1 MSKNKKIAIY
11 PGSFDPFTNGHIDLV
26 ERATRIFDLV
36 IVTVAVNSKKE
47 TLFTGSE
54 REKLIREAIVEKEW
68 SKSVDVEQFTGLLI
82 DFAKEKN
89 ATVLL
94 RGVRQISDFEYEFQM
109 ALTNRRLSP
118 NLDTLFL
125 MPDENHAITS
135 SSIVKEVARWGGNIS
150 SFVPPNIHTAI
161 LEKMRKRGF
170 S

>member
-1 MSKNKKIAIY
+1 MTDSKKIAIY

-47 TLFTGSE
+47 TLFTGQE
-54 REKLIREAIVEKEW
+54 REDLIREALDKKPWSDRVE
-68 SKSVDVEQFTGLLI
+68 VEQFTGLLI
-82 DFAKEKN
+82 DFAEQKN

-118 NLDTLFL
+118 KLDTLFL

-135 SSIVKEVARWGGNIS
+135 SSIVKEVARWDGDIS
-150 SFVPPNIHTAI
+150 SFVPPNIHKAI
-161 LEKMRKRGF
+161 LKKMR
-170 S
+170 

>member
-1 MSKNKKIAIY
+1 MASDKKIAIY

-26 ERATRIFDLV
+26 ERATRIFDQV

-47 TLFTGSE
+47 TLFTGQE
-54 REKLIREAIVEKEW
+54 RQDQIEEAIASKPW
-68 SKSVDVEQFTGLLI
+68 SDNVSVEQFTGLLI
-82 DFAKEKN
+82 DFAEEKN

-118 NLDTLFL
+118 KLDTLFP
-125 MPDENHAITS
+125 MPDKNHAITS

-150 SFVPPNIHTAI
+150 SFVPPNIHQAI
-161 LEKMRKRGF
+161 LKKL

>member
-1 MSKNKKIAIY
+1 V
-11 PGSFDPFTNGHIDLV
+11 D
-26 ERATRIFDLV
+26 
-36 IVTVAVNSKKE
+36 
-47 TLFTGSE
+47 
-54 REKLIREAIVEKEW
+54 LIREAIQNNPWRDSVE
-68 SKSVDVEQFTGLLI
+68 VEQFTGLLI
-82 DFAKEKN
+82 DFAEEKN

-150 SFVPPNIHTAI
+150 SFVPPNIHKAI
-161 LEKMRKRGF
+161 LKKMKKP
-170 S
+170 

>member
-1 MSKNKKIAIY
+1 MTASKKIAIY

-36 IVTVAVNSKKE
+36 IVTIAVNSKKE

-54 REKLIREAIVEKEW
+54 REDLIREAINKKTW
-68 SKSVDVEQFTGLLI
+68 SDKVQVEQFTGLLV
-82 DFAKEKN
+82 DFAEEKD

-135 SSIVKEVARWGGNIS
+135 SSIVKEIALWDGDIS
-150 SFVPPNIHTAI
+150 SFVPPNIHKAI
-161 LEKMRKRGF
+161 LKKM

>member
-1 MSKNKKIAIY
+1 MNKEKKIAVY

-26 ERATRIFDLV
+26 ERASRIFDLV

-47 TLFTGSE
+47 TLFTGDE
-54 REKLIREAIVEKEW
+54 RVELIREAIKEKSW
-68 SKSVDVEQFTGLLI
+68 SKNVEVEQFTGLLV
-82 DFAKEKN
+82 DYAEEKK

-118 NLDTLFL
+118 RLDTLFL

-135 SSIVKEVARWGGNIS
+135 SSIVKEVARWGGNIG
-150 SFVPPNIHTAI
+150 SFVPANIHKAI
-161 LEKMRKRGF
+161 LKKMQ
-170 S
+170 

>member
-1 MSKNKKIAIY
+1 MTDSKKIAIY

-47 TLFTGSE
+47 TLFTGQE
-54 REKLIREAIVEKEW
+54 REDLIREAIDTKPWSDKVE
-68 SKSVDVEQFTGLLI
+68 VEQFTGLLI
-82 DFAKEKN
+82 DFAEQKN

-118 NLDTLFL
+118 KLDTLFL

-135 SSIVKEVARWGGNIS
+135 SSIVKEVASWNGDIS
-150 SFVPPNIHTAI
+150 SFVPPNIHKAI
-161 LEKMRKRGF
+161 LKKM

>member
-1 MSKNKKIAIY
+1 MSASKKIAIY

-36 IVTVAVNSKKE
+36 VVTVAVNSKKE
-47 TLFTGSE
+47 TLFTGRE
-54 REKLIREAIVEKEW
+54 REDLISEAISKKSWSDKVE
-68 SKSVDVEQFTGLLI
+68 VEQFTGLLI
-82 DFAKEKN
+82 DFAEEKN

-118 NLDTLFL
+118 KLDTLFL

-135 SSIVKEVARWGGNIS
+135 SSIVKEVAFWDGDIS
-150 SFVPPNIHTAI
+150 SFVPPNIHKAI
-161 LEKMRKRGF
+161 LKKMG
-170 S
+170 

>member
-1 MSKNKKIAIY
+1 MSASKKIAIY

-26 ERATRIFDLV
+26 ERATRIFDIV
-36 IVTVAVNSKKE
+36 VVTVAVNSKKE
-47 TLFTGSE
+47 TLFTGQE
-54 REKLIREAIVEKEW
+54 REDLIREAISDKPWRDKVE
-68 SKSVDVEQFTGLLI
+68 VEQFTGLLI
-82 DFAKEKN
+82 DFAAEKN

-135 SSIVKEVARWGGNIS
+135 SSIVKEVARWDGDIT
-150 SFVPPNIHTAI
+150 SFVPPNIHKAI
-161 LEKMRKRGF
+161 LKKME
-170 S
+170 

>member
-1 MSKNKKIAIY
+1 MTASKKIAIY

-47 TLFTGSE
+47 TLFTGQE
-54 REKLIREAIVEKEW
+54 REDLIREAIDKKPWSDKVE
-68 SKSVDVEQFTGLLI
+68 VEQFTGLLI
-82 DFAKEKN
+82 DFAEEKS

-118 NLDTLFL
+118 KLDTLFL

-135 SSIVKEVARWGGNIS
+135 SSIVKEVARWDGDIS
-150 SFVPPNIHTAI
+150 SFVPPNIHKAI
-161 LEKMRKRGF
+161 LKKMDSR
-170 S
+170 

>member
-1 MSKNKKIAIY
+1 MSSSKKIAIY

-47 TLFTGSE
+47 TLFTGQE
-54 REKLIREAIVEKEW
+54 REDLIRESIQDKPWQDRVE
-68 SKSVDVEQFTGLLI
+68 VEQFTGLLI
-82 DFAKEKN
+82 DFAEEKN

-150 SFVPPNIHTAI
+150 SFVPPNIHKAI
-161 LEKMRKRGF
+161 LKKME
-170 S
+170 

>member
-1 MSKNKKIAIY
+1 MTASKKIAIY

-47 TLFTGSE
+47 TLFTGQE
-54 REKLIREAIVEKEW
+54 REDLIREAIDKKPWSDKVE
-68 SKSVDVEQFTGLLI
+68 VEQFTGLLI
-82 DFAKEKN
+82 DFAEEKS

-118 NLDTLFL
+118 MLDTLFL

-135 SSIVKEVARWGGNIS
+135 SSIVKEVARWDGDIS
-150 SFVPPNIHTAI
+150 SFVPPNIHKAI
-161 LEKMRKRGF
+161 LKKMCSR
-170 S
+170 

>member
-1 MSKNKKIAIY
+1 MTASKTIAIY

-47 TLFTGSE
+47 TLFTGQE
-54 REKLIREAIVEKEW
+54 REDLIREAISSKPWSDKVE
-68 SKSVDVEQFTGLLI
+68 VEQFTGLLI
-82 DFAKEKN
+82 DFAEEKN

-135 SSIVKEVARWGGNIS
+135 SSIVKEVASWDGDIS
-150 SFVPPNIHTAI
+150 SFVPPNIHRAI
-161 LEKMRKRGF
+161 LEKSEG
-170 S
+170 

>member
-1 MSKNKKIAIY
+1 MSKDKKIAIY

-54 REKLIREAIVEKEW
+54 REKLIREAINEKAW
-68 SKSVDVEQFTGLLI
+68 SKAVEVEQFTGLLI
-82 DFAKEKN
+82 DFAEEKN

-150 SFVPPNIHTAI
+150 SFVPPNIHEAI
-161 LEKMRKRGF
+161 LEKMG
-170 S
+170 

>member
-1 MSKNKKIAIY
+1 MNNDKKIAIY

-26 ERATRIFDLV
+26 ERAARIFDKV
-36 IVTVAVNSKKE
+36 VVTIAVNSKKQ
-47 TLFTGSE
+47 TLFTGDE
-54 REKLIREAIVEKEW
+54 RQQLIREAIKKESW
-68 SKSVDVEQFTGLLI
+68 SDKIEVEQFTGLLI
-82 DFAKEKN
+82 DFAERKN

-118 NLDTLFL
+118 NLDTIFM

-135 SSIVKEVARWGGNIS
+135 SSIVKEVAQWGGDIK
-150 SFVPPNIHTAI
+150 SFVPPNIHDAI
-161 LEKMRKRGF
+161 VEKM

>member
-1 MSKNKKIAIY
+1 MSVSKKIAIY

-47 TLFTGSE
+47 TLFTGQE
-54 REKLIREAIVEKEW
+54 REDLIREAIQNKPWRDSVE
-68 SKSVDVEQFTGLLI
+68 VEQFTGLLI
-82 DFAKEKN
+82 DFAEEKN

-161 LEKMRKRGF
+161 LKKMDAM
-170 S
+170 

>member
-1 MSKNKKIAIY
+1 MTDSKKIAIY

-47 TLFTGSE
+47 TLFTGQE
-54 REKLIREAIVEKEW
+54 REDLIREALDKKPWSDKVE
-68 SKSVDVEQFTGLLI
+68 VEQFTGLLI
-82 DFAKEKN
+82 DFAEQKN

-118 NLDTLFL
+118 KLDTLFL

-135 SSIVKEVARWGGNIS
+135 SSIVKEVASWDGDIS
-150 SFVPPNIHTAI
+150 SFVPPNIHKAI
-161 LEKMRKRGF
+161 LKKMG
-170 S
+170 

>member
-1 MSKNKKIAIY
+1 MSASKKIAIY

-36 IVTVAVNSKKE
+36 VVTVAVNSKKE
-47 TLFTGSE
+47 TLFTGQE
-54 REKLIREAIVEKEW
+54 REDLISEAISKKSWSDKVE
-68 SKSVDVEQFTGLLI
+68 VEQFTGLLI
-82 DFAKEKN
+82 DFAEEKN

-118 NLDTLFL
+118 KLDTLFL

-135 SSIVKEVARWGGNIS
+135 SSIVKEVAFWDGDIS
-150 SFVPPNIHTAI
+150 SFVPPNIHKAI
-161 LEKMRKRGF
+161 LKKMG
-170 S
+170 

>member
-1 MSKNKKIAIY
+1 MTDSKKIAIY

-47 TLFTGSE
+47 TLFNGQE
-54 REKLIREAIVEKEW
+54 REDLIREAIETKPWSDKVE
-68 SKSVDVEQFTGLLI
+68 VEQFTGLLI
-82 DFAKEKN
+82 DFAEQKN

-118 NLDTLFL
+118 KLDTLFL

-135 SSIVKEVARWGGNIS
+135 SSIVKEVASWDGDIS
-150 SFVPPNIHTAI
+150 SFVPPNIHKAI
-161 LEKMRKRGF
+161 LKKMG
-170 S
+170 

>member
-1 MSKNKKIAIY
+1 MSDEKKIAIY

-47 TLFTGSE
+47 TLFTGNE
-54 REKLIREAIVEKEW
+54 REQMIREAINEKAW
-68 SKSVDVEQFTGLLI
+68 SKAVEIEQFTGLLI
-82 DFAKEKN
+82 DFAEEKN

-161 LEKMRKRGF
+161 LKKME
-170 S
+170 

>member
-1 MSKNKKIAIY
+1 MTASKKIAIY

-47 TLFTGSE
+47 TLFTGQE
-54 REKLIREAIVEKEW
+54 REDLIREAIEKKPWSDKVE
-68 SKSVDVEQFTGLLI
+68 VEQFTGLLI
-82 DFAKEKN
+82 DFAEEKS

-118 NLDTLFL
+118 KLDTLFL

-135 SSIVKEVARWGGNIS
+135 SSIVKEVARWDGDIS
-150 SFVPPNIHTAI
+150 SFVPPNIHKAI
-161 LEKMRKRGF
+161 LKKMR
-170 S
+170 

>member
-1 MSKNKKIAIY
+1 MSVSKKIAIY

-47 TLFTGSE
+47 TLFTGQE
-54 REKLIREAIVEKEW
+54 REDLIREAIQNKPWRDSVE
-68 SKSVDVEQFTGLLI
+68 VEQFTGLLI
-82 DFAKEKN
+82 DFAEEKN

-135 SSIVKEVARWGGNIS
+135 SSIVKEVARWDGNIS
-150 SFVPPNIHTAI
+150 SFVPPNIHKAI
-161 LEKMRKRGF
+161 LKKMKKP
-170 S
+170 

>member
-1 MSKNKKIAIY
+1 MSDNKKIAIY

-54 REKLIREAIVEKEW
+54 REKLIREAIAKKTW
-68 SKSVDVEQFTGLLI
+68 SKAVEIEQFTGLLI
-82 DFAKEKN
+82 DFAEEKN

-150 SFVPPNIHTAI
+150 SFVPPNIHKAI
-161 LEKMRKRGF
+161 LEKMGQ

>member
-1 MSKNKKIAIY
+1 MATDKKIAIY

-26 ERATRIFDLV
+26 ERATRIFDQV

-47 TLFTGSE
+47 TLFTGQE
-54 REKLIREAIVEKEW
+54 RQDQIEEAISNKPW
-68 SKSVDVEQFTGLLI
+68 SDKVVVEQFTGLLI
-82 DFAKEKN
+82 DFAEEKS

-118 NLDTLFL
+118 KLDTLFL

-135 SSIVKEVARWGGNIS
+135 SSIVKEVASWGGNIS
-150 SFVPPNIHTAI
+150 SFVPPNIHKAI
-161 LEKMRKRGF
+161 LEKL

>member
-1 MSKNKKIAIY
+1 MAASKKIAIY

-26 ERATRIFDLV
+26 ERATRIFDKV
-36 IVTVAVNSKKE
+36 IITVAVNSKKE
-47 TLFTGSE
+47 TLFTGQE
-54 REKLIREAIVEKEW
+54 REDLIREAIEEMPWRDVVE
-68 SKSVDVEQFTGLLI
+68 VEQFTGLLI
-82 DFAKEKN
+82 DFAEEKS

-109 ALTNRRLSP
+109 ALTNRRLAP
-118 NLDTLFL
+118 DLDTLFL

-161 LEKMRKRGF
+161 LKKMDAM
-170 S
+170 

>member
-1 MSKNKKIAIY
+1 MAEDKKIAVY

-36 IVTVAVNSKKE
+36 IATVAVNSKKE
-47 TLFTGSE
+47 TLFTGDE
-54 REKLIREAIVEKEW
+54 RVELIREAIRDKPW
-68 SKSVDVEQFTGLLI
+68 SQNVVVEQFTGLLV
-82 DFAKEKN
+82 DFAEKKK

-125 MPDENHAITS
+125 MPDESHAITS
-135 SSIVKEVARWGGNIS
+135 SSIVKEVARWDGDIK
-150 SFVPPNIHTAI
+150 SFVPPNIHKAI
-161 LEKMRKRGF
+161 LEKMQKN
-170 S
+170 

>member
-1 MSKNKKIAIY
+1 MAESKKIAIY

-36 IVTVAVNSKKE
+36 VVTVAVNSKKE
-47 TLFTGSE
+47 TLFSGQE
-54 REKLIREAIVEKEW
+54 REDLIRESISEKPWRDKVE
-68 SKSVDVEQFTGLLI
+68 VEQFTGLLI
-82 DFAKEKN
+82 DFAEDKN

-118 NLDTLFL
+118 KLDTLFL

-135 SSIVKEVARWGGNIS
+135 SSIVKEVARWDGDIT
-150 SFVPPNIHTAI
+150 SFVPPNIREAI
-161 LEKMRKRGF
+161 LKKMRK

>member
-1 MSKNKKIAIY
+1 MSVSKKIAIY

-47 TLFTGSE
+47 TLFTGQE
-54 REKLIREAIVEKEW
+54 REDLIREAIQNKPWRDSVE
-68 SKSVDVEQFTGLLI
+68 VEQFTGLLI
-82 DFAKEKN
+82 DFAEEKN

-135 SSIVKEVARWGGNIS
+135 SSIVKEVARWDGNIT
-150 SFVPPNIHTAI
+150 SFVPPNIHKAI
-161 LEKMRKRGF
+161 LKKMKKP
-170 S
+170 

>member
-1 MSKNKKIAIY
+1 MTDSKKIAIY

-47 TLFTGSE
+47 TLFTGQE
-54 REKLIREAIVEKEW
+54 REDLIREAIDTKPWSDKVE
-68 SKSVDVEQFTGLLI
+68 VEQFTGLLI
-82 DFAKEKN
+82 DFAEQKN

-118 NLDTLFL
+118 KLDTLFL

-135 SSIVKEVARWGGNIS
+135 SSIVKEVASWNGDIS
-150 SFVPPNIHTAI
+150 SFVPPNIHKAI
-161 LEKMRKRGF
+161 LKKMG
-170 S
+170 